1 MVETKKPE
9 VILFGKPHDPF
20 MALNHRHQSFDTK
33 EIFKDW
39 IVEGLS
45 EATKYPLLP
54 HPLDRFRLS
63 FILFNVS
70 RAFQQQ
76 LTRHRLDFSY
86 SIQSLRMVNVGSF
99 HDSGNYHL
107 PDSILSDDEGQDI
120 FNYTM
125 RSTQFE
131 YHNLIEY
138 GVPVQDSRG
147 VLPLNIH
154 STVTFSCTFRAL
166 RDMLGQRLC
175 FSTQGEFREVAR
187 QIKQQTTEWNEFF
200 GNLLTCPCDTTG
212 QCFMNNET
220 CKKVTS
226 GKTKLKV

>member
-20 MALNHRHQSFDTK
+20 FAVCQS
-33 EIFKDW
+33 EIIDRDW
-39 IVEGLS
+39 IIEGLS

-54 HPLDRFRLS
+54 HPLDKFRLS

-86 SIQSLRMVNVGSF
+86 SIQSLRMVNVKDFYMDGRYATPESLKYNSNASERF
-99 HDSGNYHL
+99 RSCMEELEFDYNVL
-107 PDSILSDDEGQDI
+107 VDNDKLSIQDA
-120 FNYTM
+120 
-125 RSTQFE
+125 
-131 YHNLIEY
+131 
-138 GVPVQDSRG
+138 RG
-147 VLPLNIH
+147 ILPLNIH

-175 FSTQGEFREVAR
+175 LSTQGEFREVAK
-187 QIKQQTTEWNEFF
+187 QIKQQTIEWNEFF

-212 QCFMNNET
+212 LCFMNNET

-226 GKTKLKV
+226 GKTKLRV